1 MKLIVFI
8 ADTLESFNQ
17 LTTTIRRT
25 IGFQLHMLQ
34 MGKKPY
40 NQKPLRVVGRQVNQ
54 LSVPIGRSMYSVV
67 HFASID
73 GKIYLLNIF
82 DKGSKQMK
90 MVEVRVTMQ
99 RYAHV
104 LKVLDEGINHS
115 R

>member
-17 LTTTIRRT
+17 LSATTRRT

-34 MGKKPY
+34 IGKKPY
-40 NQKPLRVVGRQVNQ
+40 NLMPLRVVGRVVNQ

-73 GKIYLLNIF
+73 GKIFILNIF
-82 DKGSKQMK
+82 HKGSKQTK
-90 MVEVRVTMQ
+90 LLEVRVTKQ